1 MSRTLGELH
10 LGDRLVCLRI
20 RDYVAIHKI
29 LTVTA
34 IQAESNT
41 VLVKSDDLDR
51 YSFSRDFTNKIHGLK
66 VILDSGGS
74 IDDLIE
80 EYLFEDILSCK
91 DFTKQYFQNK
101 IHRYEET
108 IQRVE
113 AW

>member
-10 LGDRLVCLRI
+10 LGDKLVCLRI
-20 RDYVAIHKI
+20 RDNIAVYKI

-34 IQAESNT
+34 IQAESRT